1 MSPQKLQQLFDQALA
16 HHRAGRLKQAAAV
29 YREILR
35 LQPNHP
41 DAFNFLGLTVQQ
53 QGDHTRAIEL
63 FSKAIHIR
71 PRAPFFRLNQ
81 GNSLRDLGRLD
92 EAIAEYRTAAGL
104 DPTSAEAHHQLG
116 NALKSQGHY
125 GEASGCLREAARLDP
140 DNAANW
146 TDLGIACLQLKDHRE
161 AVACFQR
168 SLKIQPADPD
178 VHNLIG
184 HILFTNGL
192 IADAKRHLSVALRL
206 EPGHADAHNSFAQ
219 ILRAQGRM
227 AEAIG
232 HYKASLARDPK
243 PSIHSNLVY
252 ALNYLPDLSP
262 GEIWAEHRR
271 WAELYAEPCR
281 KSWVLHPNDFSP
293 HRRLRI
299 GYVSPD
305 LVNHAVASFLEPVLI
320 AHDRERF
327 DVFAYSNAIVGDRVT
342 ERLRAQTGHWREI
355 AHSSDDQVEALIRE
369 DRIDILVDLAG
380 HTGRNRLPLFAR
392 KPAPIQVTW
401 LGYPNTTGMTA
412 MDYRITESI
421 SDPPGLTDAWH
432 SEKLIRLPGPFSCY
446 QPPAESPPV
455 ARLPAIE
462 SGHVTFGC
470 FNIFAKVTPRAI
482 ALWARLLN
490 TIPEARLFL
499 KSMGL
504 TDPETTAQIHDG
516 FAQQGI
522 APERIELNGDRLPVA
537 DQLDLYRRV
546 DIALDTF
553 PYNGTTTTCEALW
566 MGIPVVTLAGR
577 THVSRAGASLLTHLG
592 ATEWIANTP
601 DEYLDIC
608 HNLASDPPQLAVTRG
623 ALRERMRQS
632 PLCDATRFTQNLEA
646 AFREMWRSR
655 CSALR

>member
-16 HHRAGRLKQAAAV
+16 HHRAGRLKQAATA

-53 QGDHTRAIEL
+53 QGDHTQAIEL

-71 PRAPFFRLNQ
+71 PKAPFFRLNQ

-92 EAIAEYRTAAGL
+92 EAIAEYRTAISL
-104 DPTSAEAHHQLG
+104 DPTFAEAHHQLG

-140 DNAANW
+140 GNAANW
-146 TDLGIACLQLKDHRE
+146 IDLGIACLQLKDHRE
-161 AVACFQR
+161 AVACLQR

-178 VHNLIG
+178 VHNLMG

-206 EPGHADAHNSFAQ
+206 EPGHAHAHNSLAQ
-219 ILRAQGRM
+219 IFRAQGRM
-227 AEAIG
+227 AEAIV

-252 ALNYLPDLSP
+252 ALNYLPDVPP
-262 GEIWAEHRR
+262 GEIFTEHRR

-281 KSWVLHPNDFSP
+281 KNWVPHQNDFSP

-305 LVNHAVASFLEPVLI
+305 LVNHAVALFLEPVLI

-327 DVFAYSNAIVGDRVT
+327 EVFAYSNAVVGDQVT
-342 ERLRAQTGHWREI
+342 ERLRAQTEHWREI
-355 AHSSDDQVEALIRE
+355 AHSSDDQVEALIRQ

-380 HTGRNRLPLFAR
+380 HTARNRLPLFAR

-401 LGYPNTTGMTA
+401 LGYPNTSGMTA

-446 QPPAESPPV
+446 RPPAESPPV
-455 ARLPAIE
+455 APLPAIE

-470 FNIFAKVTPRAI
+470 FNIFAKVTPRTI
-482 ALWARLLN
+482 ALWAQLLN

-504 TDPETTAQIHDG
+504 TDPETTAQIRDA

-522 APERIELNGDRLPVA
+522 ARERIELNGDRLPVA

-566 MGIPVVTLAGR
+566 MGVPVVTLAGQ
-577 THVSRAGASLLTHLG
+577 THVSRVGASLLTHLG
-592 ATEWIANTP
+592 ATEWIATTP
-601 DEYLDIC
+601 DDYVGKC
-608 HNLASDPPQLAVTRG
+608 AGLASDRSQLAIIRQS
-623 ALRERMRQS
+623 LRERLRQS
-632 PLCDATRFTQNLEA
+632 ALCDAPRFTRNLES
-646 AFREMWRSR
+646 AFREMWIRFCATR
-655 CSALR
+655 